1 MENNSKGNKII
12 DFAPWYHGRVEGSI
26 EELMYSIT
34 DARRSKYFLLLN
46 IKEFLTNIMTG
57 RGTDIRWIDPYYWNI
72 LVYYSIN
79 DKNMSVKISKELHD
93 IFENAYYVTD
103 EELYK
108 QIMTLISDTEAT
120 YKSIQNGYKC
130 DEETLNNLYNQAA
143 FLNTALK
150 KVISAKI
157 NEDIENKRFSK

>member
-12 DFAPWYHGRVEGSI
+12 DFAPWFHERVEDSI
-26 EELMYSIT
+26 EKLMYNIT

-46 IKEFLTNIMTG
+46 IKEFLTNIMKG

-79 DKNMSVKISKELHD
+79 DKNMSVKISNELHD

-108 QIMTLISDTEAT
+108 QIMTLISDTDAI

-130 DEETLNNLYNQAA
+130 DEETLDNLYYKAA
-143 FLNTALK
+143 FLNNALK
-150 KVISAKI
+150 EVKSAKQ
-157 NEDIENKRFSK
+157 NKDYRK